1 VKCAAYFSGAALSQD
16 KIYHF
21 WMVGRKDLA
30 RFTHQASSNQ
40 HRQAS
45 HMIRITDIL
54 DRISSYNS
62 GADLSLVERAYIYS
76 ARIHEGQVRLSGE
89 PYLSH
94 PLEVAGLLTE
104 LKLDPVSAAA
114 GLLHD
119 TLEDTKATMEDLT
132 GLFGEQV
139 AHIVEGVT
147 KLSRLAFRTSEAR
160 QAESIRKMI
169 IAMADDIRVI
179 LIKLCDRLHNMRTLE
194 FQTEKKQ
201 IDIAQETLDIYAP
214 LANRLGIYWMKTEL
228 EDIAFMY
235 LFPEAYREIVNQV
248 REKRDEQEEHINAI
262 KKIIETK
269 MAEGNLPCEIKGRH
283 KHLYGIYQKMMN
295 QGVDFEEVYDILAF
309 RIILDTV
316 PQCYQAIGI
325 IHSVWKPIAKRFK
338 DFIGIPKPNMY
349 QSLHTTVI
357 GPLGE
362 RVEIQ
367 IRTKEMDRVARDGIA
382 AHWQYK
388 EKTPFDQQTG
398 AVFAW
403 LRKLVK
409 EQKNLKDPDEFMES
423 VRIELFPDEVYV
435 FTPRGDVL
443 ALPKGSTA
451 VDFAYAIHTE
461 VGNQCTG
468 AKVDGRMVPLKYELN
483 TGQRIEIITSPN
495 HQPSKDW
502 LNFVRTTKARSRVRQ
517 HIKAEER
524 KLSLTLGREMC
535 DKVLRKYHVSLNK
548 FLKSDEMEKAVQEL
562 GYKTADDLIAG
573 VGYGKVSALQVA
585 RYLLPRA
592 EIKDQKETI
601 VTRLK
606 QRIRGRKTKSGILVR
621 GVDDILVR
629 FANCCTPLPGDPIVG
644 YISRGQGIT
653 VHRTSCPHSL
663 SIDPERRIELQWA
676 PGTQDLYPVKIHV
689 LCQDRMGLLA
699 SITTAISQGKANIL
713 DASVNTRPDKRADCY
728 FTIAVSGADH
738 LHDIITL
745 VKKIKHVI
753 RVSRLAA

>member
-1 VKCAAYFSGAALSQD
+1 MTPLLHY
-16 KIYHF
+16 
-21 WMVGRKDLA
+21 
-30 RFTHQASSNQ
+30 SNCE
-40 HRQAS
+40 RS
-45 HMIRITDIL
+45 ERIPNMIRITDIL
-54 DRISSYNS
+54 DRI
-62 GADLSLVERAYIYS
+62 GAYQREADVALVERAYIYS

-104 LKLDPVSAAA
+104 LKLGPVSVAA

-119 TLEDTKATMEDLT
+119 TLEDTKATVEDLT
-132 GLFGEQV
+132 ELFGEPV
-139 AHIVEGVT
+139 AHIVKGVT
-147 KLSRLAFRTSEAR
+147 KLSGLAFRSSEAH
-160 QAESIRKMI
+160 QAENIRKMI
-169 IAMADDIRVI
+169 LAMADDIRVI
-179 LIKLCDRLHNMRTLE
+179 LIKLCDRLHNMRTLQ
-194 FQTEKKQ
+194 FQKEKKQ
-201 IDIAQETLDIYAP
+201 IRIAQETLDIYAP
-214 LANRLGIYWMKTEL
+214 LANRLGIYWIKTEL
-228 EDIAFMY
+228 EDIAFKY
-235 LFPEAYREIVNQV
+235 LFPHQYRETVKQV
-248 REKRDEQEEHINAI
+248 AKKKDEQQEYINTI
-262 KKIIETK
+262 RKSIETK
-269 MAEGNLPCEIKGRH
+269 MADANLPCEVQGRH
-283 KHLYGIYQKMMN
+283 KHFYGIYQKMMN

-325 IHSVWKPIAKRFK
+325 IHSIWKPIPKRFK

-367 IRTKEMDRVARDGIA
+367 IRTREMDHIARDGIA

-388 EKTPFDQQTG
+388 EKGGFDQKTG
-398 AVFAW
+398 AAFTW
-403 LRKLVK
+403 LRELVE
-409 EQKNLKDPDEFMES
+409 EQKDLKDPDEFMES

-443 ALPKGSTA
+443 ALPKAATP

-468 AKVDGRMVPLKYELN
+468 AKVGGRMVPLKYELN
-483 TGQRIEIITSPN
+483 TGERVEIMTSPN

-502 LNFVRTTKARSRVRQ
+502 LNFVKTAKARSRVRR

-535 DKVLRKYHVSLNK
+535 DKVLRKYHVSLKK
-548 FLKSDEMEKAVQEL
+548 FLKSHEIEKAVHDL

-573 VGYGKVSALQVA
+573 VGYGKVTPLQVA

-592 EIKDQKETI
+592 EMKDEKETI
-601 VTRLK
+601 VTRLRD
-606 QRIRGRKTKSGILVR
+606 RIRGRKARSGILVR

-629 FANCCTPLPGDPIVG
+629 FAKCCHPLPGDPVVG
-644 YISRGQGIT
+644 YITRGQGVT

-663 SIDPERRIELQWA
+663 GIDAERRIELQWA
-676 PGTQDLYPVKIHV
+676 PETEEVYPVRIHV
-689 LCQDRMGLLA
+689 LCHDRIGLLA
-699 SITTAISQGKANIL
+699 NITAAISQGQANIL
-713 DASVNTRPDKRADCY
+713 DASVNTRADKRADCY
-728 FTIAVSGADH
+728 FTISVSGADH
-738 LHDIITL
+738 LENVIKL
-745 VKKIKHVI
+745 VDKIKHVI
-753 RVSRLAA
+753 KVSRLAA

>member
-1 VKCAAYFSGAALSQD
+1 MFSALHYSTTPLLH
-16 KIYHF
+16 Y
-21 WMVGRKDLA
+21 
-30 RFTHQASSNQ
+30 SNCEWSE
-40 HRQAS
+40 RIPD
-45 HMIRITDIL
+45 MIRITDIL
-54 DRISSYNS
+54 DRISAYNS
-62 GADLSLVERAYIYS
+62 EADLDLVERAYIYS

-104 LKLDPVSAAA
+104 LQLDPVSTAA

-132 GLFGEQV
+132 RLFGEPV

-147 KLSRLAFRTSEAR
+147 KLSGLAFRGSEAR
-160 QAESIRKMI
+160 QAENIRKMI
-169 IAMADDIRVI
+169 LAMADDIRVI
-179 LIKLCDRLHNMRTLE
+179 LIKLCDRLHNMRTLQ
-194 FQTEKKQ
+194 FQSEEKQVK
-201 IDIAQETLDIYAP
+201 IAQETLDIYAP
-214 LANRLGIYWMKTEL
+214 LASRLGIYWIKTEL

-235 LFPEAYREIVNQV
+235 LFPHPYREIVSQFT
-248 REKRDEQEEHINAI
+248 KKKHEQQEHINTI
-262 KKIIETK
+262 RKIIETK
-269 MAEGNLPCEIKGRH
+269 MAEAHLPCEVQGRH
-283 KHLYGIYQKMMN
+283 KHFYGIYQKMMS

-325 IHSVWKPIAKRFK
+325 IHSIWKPIPKRFK

-388 EKTPFDQQTG
+388 EQYKEKSGFDEKTG
-398 AVFAW
+398 AAFAW

-435 FTPRGDVL
+435 FTPGGDVL
-443 ALPKGSTA
+443 ALPKEATP

-468 AKVDGRMVPLKYELN
+468 AKVDGRIVPLKYELK
-483 TGQRIEIITSPN
+483 TGQRVEIITSPN

-502 LNFVRTTKARSRVRQ
+502 LNFVKTAKARSRVRQ
-517 HIKAEER
+517 HIKREER
-524 KLSLTLGREMC
+524 KLSLVLGREMC

-548 FLKSDEMEKAVQEL
+548 HIKSGEIERAAHDL

-573 VGYGKVSALQVA
+573 VGYGKVTPLQVA
-585 RYLLPRA
+585 RYLLPKT
-592 EIKDQKETI
+592 EIKDEKETI

-606 QRIRGRKTKSGILVR
+606 QRIRGRKAKPGILVK

-629 FANCCTPLPGDPIVG
+629 FANCCTPLPGDPVVG
-644 YISRGQGIT
+644 YITRGQGVT
-653 VHRTSCPHSL
+653 VHRTSCLHAL
-663 SIDPERRIELQWA
+663 NMDPERRIELDWA
-676 PGTQDLYPVKIHV
+676 PETDELYPVRIHV
-689 LCQDRMGLLA
+689 LCDDKMGLLA
-699 SITTAISQGKANIL
+699 NITAAISQGEANIL
-713 DASVNTRPDKRADCY
+713 DARVNTRADKRADCY
-728 FTIAVSGADH
+728 FTISVSGAEH
-738 LHDIITL
+738 LENVIKS
-745 VKKIKHVI
+745 VKKIRHVI
-753 RVSRLAA
+753 KVSRLAA